1 MSGLTRHP
9 HEHWIELALARP
21 ERRNALVGP
30 MVDALREAV
39 DAADRDEDIRVV
51 LLRGEG
57 GAFCSGLD
65 LKEFNAEPPPAW
77 LADFSASWRRLHERI
92 FSCRTPIVG
101 ALERFAI
108 NGGAALALACDLLV
122 AGETAF
128 LQVGEVRGG
137 MPAPM
142 NVAWLR
148 LRHAERVAAEVALL
162 GRRQSGRRLVELG
175 IALESV
181 ADEDVLG
188 RARELAAELAGHPA
202 GALARVKGAIRGY
215 AESDARAW
223 FDRATTTDPLRGFA
237 PTRNE

>member
-1 MSGLTRHP
+1 VIATRV
-9 HEHWIELALARP
+9 HEHWVELVLDRP

-30 MVDALREAV
+30 MVDELTSAI
-39 DAADRDEDIRVV
+39 DAADRDEAVRVV

-65 LKEFNAEPPPAW
+65 LKEFDADPPPDW
-77 LADFSASWRRLHERI
+77 LADFGATWRRLHERI
-92 FSCRTPIVG
+92 FSCRTPVVG

-128 LQVGEVRGG
+128 LQVGEVRRG
-137 MPAPM
+137 MAAPM

-148 LRHAERVAAEVALL
+148 LRHPESVAAQIALL
-162 GRRQSGRRLVELG
+162 GERVLGPRLVDLG

-181 ADEDVLG
+181 SDERVTE
-188 RARELAAELAGHPA
+188 RAQEIAAQLAGYPDS
-202 GALARVKGAIRGY
+202 GLARVKGAIRGY
-215 AESDARAW
+215 ADGDAKAW
-223 FDRATTTDPLRGFA
+223 FDRATASDPLR
-237 PTRNE
+237 PISPRP